1 MSSVPT
7 SPKSP
12 APAESGLPVG
22 LVNVRY
28 SLPQML
34 AELRV
39 DRATGAMASEK
50 LDQGEIGKL
59 FKKQPKR
66 RGKSRK

>member
-1 MSSVPT
+1 MSSA
-7 SPKSP
+7 PKNP
-12 APAESGLPVG
+12 PPAETGLPVE
-22 LVNVRY
+22 LVSVRY

-39 DRATGAMASEK
+39 DRATGSMASEK
-50 LDQGEIGKL
+50 LDQVEITKL
-59 FKKQPKR
+59 FKKQPQR

>member
-1 MSSVPT
+1 MSSAHKNPPPSET
-7 SPKSP
+7 
-12 APAESGLPVG
+12 GLPVE
-22 LVNVRY
+22 LVSVRY

-50 LDQGEIGKL
+50 LDQVEIGKL
-59 FKKQPKR
+59 FKKQPQR
-66 RGKSRK
+66 RAKSRK

>member
-1 MSSVPT
+1 MSETPS
-7 SPKSP
+7 SPPEGPS
-12 APAESGLPVG
+12 ETGLPTG

-34 AELRV
+34 AELQV

-50 LDQGEIGKL
+50 LDQVEIGKL